1 MKRYLLRLISGAG
14 ELQLRGSELMT
25 QVIQLVFPP
34 TLPPGDRALI
44 VGADGR
50 MKYGTTAF
58 QAKTVNLNFSSVN
71 VLAGTVTFIPAFSSP
86 PTVTASLSAL
96 VSSVTNRDI
105 STVEIVS
112 VSASEAS
119 FRLLRCSAVSRVF
132 ASGDTATL
140 MAIAIGET

>member
-1 MKRYLLRLISGAG
+1 MKRYLLRLATLMG
-14 ELQLRGSELMT
+14 ELQIRGSEAMT
-25 QVIQLVFPP
+25 QVVTFVFPAA
-34 TLPPGDRALI
+34 LPPSDRALI

-50 MKYGTTAF
+50 MKYGTTAL
-58 QAKTVNLNFSSVN
+58 QTKTVNLNFSSVN